1 MSRAGCIHTM
11 KKLFQIVYKPDGTVD
26 SCQEMPP
33 EPEKKRVL
41 FIREVSAAKATALAA
56 ALFSLAK

>member
-1 MSRAGCIHTM
+1 M
-11 KKLFQIVYKPDGTVD
+11 KKLFQIIYKPDGTVD